1 MNVPFNDLRAQYHT
15 IKPEIDVAI
24 SEILES
30 CAYIGGP
37 ALERFEKNF
46 ATYCGAKHGIGL
58 ASGTAALHVAFAALD
73 IGPGD
78 EIVTS
83 PWTFI
88 ATVEAIS
95 QTGASVR
102 FVDCRLSDGCMDPDQ
117 LDAAITPRT
126 KAIVPVHI
134 FGQPADMDPI
144 LAIAKRRGVPVIE
157 DAAQAHGAED
167 KGRRVGTFGRMACF
181 SFYPGKNLGAYGD
194 AGGLVTDDDALAA
207 RIRLLRDHGRTT
219 KYEHQVEGY
228 NYRLDGLQAAIL
240 DVKLRHLETWTEARR
255 RFAAKYD
262 ELLAGT
268 EDIVPMKPRAG
279 VRHVYHLYVVRVPD
293 REMLLPLLAKRGVGV
308 GVHYP
313 IPLHLQPAYQ
323 RLGFA
328 RGAFPNSER
337 LAGEVLSLP
346 MYAEMDEQGPEHVVS
361 VLRELVAARA

>member
-15 IKPEIDVAI
+15 IKPEIDAAI
-24 SEILES
+24 GEILES

-37 ALERFEKNF
+37 ALERFEKSF
-46 ATYCGAKHGIGL
+46 AAYCGTKHGIGI

-78 EIVTS
+78 EIITT

-102 FVDCRLSDGCMDPDQ
+102 FVDCRLSDGCIDPDQ
-117 LDAAITPRT
+117 LEAAITPRT

-144 LAIAKRRGVPVIE
+144 MAIANRRGVPVIE
-157 DAAQAHGAED
+157 DSAQAHGAED

-194 AGGLVTDDDALAA
+194 GGGIVTNDDALAA
-207 RIRLLRDHGRTT
+207 RVRLLRDHGRTT

-228 NYRLDGLQAAIL
+228 NYRLDGLQAAVL
-240 DVKLRHLETWTEARR
+240 DVKLRHLEAWTEARR
-255 RFAAKYD
+255 RFAARYD
-262 ELLAGT
+262 ALLAGC
-268 EDIVPMKPRAG
+268 EDIVPIRPRSG
-279 VRHVYHLYVVRVPD
+279 VRHVYHLYVVRVQD
-293 REMLLPLLAKRGVGV
+293 REALLPLVAKRGVGV

-313 IPLHLQPAYQ
+313 IPLHLQPAY
-323 RLGFA
+323 RHLGFA
-328 RGAFPNSER
+328 RGAFPNAER
-337 LAGEVLSLP
+337 LAGEVMSLP
-346 MYAEMDEQGPEHVVS
+346 MYAEMDPSAPEYVVS

>member
-15 IKPEIDVAI
+15 IKPEIDAAI

-46 ATYCGAKHGIGL
+46 AAFCGAKHGVGL
-58 ASGTAALHVAFAALD
+58 ASGTAALHVTFAAMD

-78 EIVTS
+78 EIITT

-95 QTGASVR
+95 QAGASVR
-102 FVDCRLSDGCMDPDQ
+102 FVDCRLSDGCMDPEQ
-117 LDAAITPRT
+117 LEAAITPRT

-134 FGQPADMDPI
+134 FGQPCDMDPI
-144 LAIAKRRGVPVIE
+144 LAVANRHGVPVIE

-167 KGRRVGTFGRMACF
+167 KGRRVGTFGRVACF

-194 AGGLVTDDDALAA
+194 GGGVVTNDDALAA

-240 DVKLRHLETWTEARR
+240 DVKLRHLEKWTQARQS
-255 RFAAKYD
+255 FAAKYD
-262 ELLAGT
+262 ALLVGT
-268 EDIVPMKPRAG
+268 DIVPMKPRPG

-323 RLGFA
+323 HLGIA
-328 RGAFPNSER
+328 RGSFPNAER
-337 LAGEVLSLP
+337 LAGEVISLP
-346 MYAEMDEQGPEHVVS
+346 MYAEMDERAPEHVVS

>member
-1 MNVPFNDLRAQYHT
+1 VNVPFNDLRAQYHT
-15 IKPEIDVAI
+15 IKPEIDAAM
-24 SEILES
+24 SEVLES

-46 ATYCGAKHGIGL
+46 AAYCGAKHGIGL

-78 EIVTS
+78 EVITT

-88 ATVEAIS
+88 ATTEAIS
-95 QTGASVR
+95 QTGASIK
-102 FVDCRLSDGCMDPDQ
+102 FVDCRLDDGCLDPSQ
-117 LDAAITPRT
+117 LEKAIGPRT

-134 FGQPADMDPI
+134 FGQAVDMPAI
-144 LAIAKRRGVPVIE
+144 LEIADRRGIPVIE
-157 DAAQAHGAED
+157 DAAQAHGSEIG
-167 KGRRVGTFGRMACF
+167 GRRVGSMGRLACF

-194 AGGLVTDDDALAA
+194 GGGVTTNDDALAA

-240 DVKLRHLETWTEARR
+240 DVKLHHLEAWTAARQ
-255 RFAAKYD
+255 RFAAKYTA
-262 ELLAGT
+262 LLADC
-268 EDIVPMKPRAG
+268 EDIVPMKARPG
-279 VRHVYHLYVVRVPD
+279 VRHVYHLYVVRLKD
-293 REMLLPLLAKRGVGV
+293 RETMLPLLAKRGVGV

-313 IPLHLQPAYQ
+313 IPLHLQPAYR

-328 RGAFPNSER
+328 KGAFPNAER
-337 LAGEVLSLP
+337 LAGEVVSLP
-346 MYAEMDEQGPEHVVS
+346 LYAEMDEKAPEYVAS